1 MLDDPVL
8 YERLRLLE
16 QRVVALEKMLAEL
29 KKEVIEN
36 VRSCHG

>member
-16 QRVVALEKMLAEL
+16 QRVAALEKIIDEL
-29 KKEVIEN
+29 KKGVKLGN
-36 VRSCHG
+36 